1 MFKFR
6 KKGATPAN
14 LDKILRHQRKH
25 GRCSTVAVL
34 PKGYVIDRS
43 VKVLTWIA

>member
-6 KKGATPAN
+6 KKGATPAP

-34 PKGYVIDRS
+34 PNGYVIDRS
-43 VKVLTWIA
+43 LEVAAWNA

>member
-6 KKGATPAN
+6 RKGATPAS

-34 PKGYVIDRS
+34 PNGYFIDRS
-43 VKVLTWIA
+43 VRVITWNA